1 VLCRLLT
8 VYGRWPINHLMSSPR
23 FSSAISEN
31 DLARA
36 RKASSSERET
46 LPPLRKSTDSV
57 YGKRFDVMT
66 QSLSTGEQRAQRAA
80 ERTPGTVLLVGNF
93 VPVTASYGSVS
104 QELGSRLEC
113 AGWSVIRTSY
123 RQQKALKV
131 LDMLHTCWM
140 ERNRFDV
147 AHVEVYSGKAFIWA
161 EAVCGLLRRLGKPHV
176 VALHGGNLPNFL
188 RKREGRARKLLQSAF
203 AVVSPSP
210 YLQEA
215 LLAFRPDVQLMPNA
229 LDLGS
234 YPGRVRYRVEPKLI
248 WLRAF
253 RKMYA
258 PEVAVEAFA
267 TIASDFVQARLTMIG
282 PDRKDG
288 SLEKAMAVAQHLG
301 VADRV
306 SFVTGVPKSE
316 VASHLNKEDIFLNT
330 TTIDNTPVS
339 VIEALACGL
348 CVVSTNVGG
357 IPHLLRDEWD
367 GLLVQPGDAKALGKA
382 IRRILTN
389 DRLAAKLSTHAL
401 QKAKTFDWSVVLPRW
416 HKLFLSVTR
425 DCN

>member
-1 VLCRLLT
+1 
-8 VYGRWPINHLMSSPR
+8 
-23 FSSAISEN
+23 
-31 DLARA
+31 
-36 RKASSSERET
+36 
-46 LPPLRKSTDSV
+46 
-57 YGKRFDVMT
+57 MT
-66 QSLSTGEQRAQRAA
+66 QILSSGERGG
-80 ERTPGTVLLVGNF
+80 EPTPGTVLLVGNF
-93 VPVTASYGSVS
+93 VPVSASYGSVS
-104 QELGSRLEC
+104 QDLASQLEC
-113 AGWSVIRTSY
+113 AGWRVIRTSY
-123 RQQKALKV
+123 HQQKALKV
-131 LDMLHTCWM
+131 LDMLCTCWTA
-140 ERNRFDV
+140 RKRFDV

-188 RKREGRARKLLQSAF
+188 RPRAERARKLLLSAY

-215 LLAFRPDVQLMPNA
+215 FSACRPDVQLMPNA
-229 LDLGS
+229 LDLSS
-234 YPGRVRYRVEPKLI
+234 YQGRVRLRAEPKLI

-267 TIASDFVQARLTMIG
+267 SIASEFVQARLTMIG

-288 SLEKAMAVAQHLG
+288 SLEKAMATARNLG
-301 VADRV
+301 VMDRV

-316 VASHLNKEDIFLNT
+316 VPSHLNTADIFLNT
-330 TTIDNTPVS
+330 TTVDNTPVS

-357 IPHLLRDEWD
+357 IPHLIRDEWD
-367 GLLVQPGDAKALGKA
+367 GLLVPPGDAMAFGAA
-382 IRRILTN
+382 IRRILTV
-389 DRLAAKLSTHAL
+389 DTLAAKLSSNAL

-416 HKLFLSVTR
+416 HKLLLSVTR
-425 DCN
+425 ECN